1 MVPWN
6 RALKCLLFT
15 FLQIL
20 KTNEVWT
27 TSKET
32 VQKHIANIFDI
43 YFKEKYFQYYFFL
56 NFCN

>member
-32 VQKHIANIFDI
+32 VQKHIVNIFDI
-43 YFKEKYFQYYFFL
+43 YFKEKIFSILFFKKFL
-56 NFCN
+56 